1 VFSSF
6 PFAKE
11 VSSLLGSLASRC
23 GNDFVVSSEPEGEKS
38 FKVGGEPPTPPSF
51 FLFSPFLFFCGAR
64 ECAGSE
70 RTEDEEEE
78 EGAIWRAGSRHTLTF
93 DVHLDVEKAGKSRR
107 LKEEKRKEDEI
118 DEDQAMKCAGLR
130 RGDQVCTITT

>member
-1 VFSSF
+1 MQDHKEEKRNKKSSPVLDF
-6 PFAKE
+6 EGRASVQDQKE
-11 VSSLLGSLASRC
+11 
-23 GNDFVVSSEPEGEKS
+23 NE
-38 FKVGGEPPTPPSF
+38 
-51 FLFSPFLFFCGAR
+51 
-64 ECAGSE
+64 
-70 RTEDEEEE
+70 EEEE